1 MTASAFCCEGA
12 SRPHEGQR
20 TKESPVDL
28 WSQRDKSGPPGG
40 TSFGDRNGEEG
51 ACHQTAARGLPL
63 KPPAAHANIKLCNH
77 SFEMAWWFLQHIPNV
92 RPAIPLLNM

>member
-1 MTASAFCCEGA
+1 MTASAFCEGA
-12 SRPHEGQR
+12 SRLHEGQR

-28 WSQRDKSGPPGG
+28 RSQRDKSGPPRG

-51 ACHQTAARGLPL
+51 ACHQTAAWGLPL

-77 SFEMAWWFLQHIPNV
+77 LSRWLGGFFNTFPMWDPPFLS
-92 RPAIPLLNM
+92 